1 MGGTERRE
9 VFRGTSGWIAAPV
22 WQNRSTLI
30 IPFCFGRIVSV
41 DSRLPWKGGDNVKFR
56 TSSSSL
62 IQVHVV
68 TAPDTS
74 IAGVNYCRSD
84 EELPVIREKAG

>member
-1 MGGTERRE
+1 MFSGTN
-9 VFRGTSGWIAAPV
+9 GWIAAPV

-30 IPFCFGRIVSV
+30 VPFCFGRIHAVE
-41 DSRLPWKGGDNVKFR
+41 SRLPWKGGDAVKFR
-56 TSSSSL
+56 GSTSSL

-74 IAGVNYCRSD
+74 IAGVTWCRSD
-84 EELPVIREKAG
+84 EELPVIREKTG